1 MVVRGERRDGAALE
15 TLLRVGAQVCWGK
28 VVVGECEEEVIALG
42 QISSREGKEGGN
54 KGGGGGGGGRGGQL
68 SEERGSLSLSL
79 SFCLCATCRLPVSSA
94 SCLLGFLLPRCAG
107 GWLEEFSVL
116 AACPDLNMDR
126 GATRSET

>member
-79 SFCLCATCRLPVSSA
+79 FLPLCDLPAAGLFCLLSTRVLAPSLRRRL
-94 SCLLGFLLPRCAG
+94 AG
-107 GWLEEFSVL
+107 GV
-116 AACPDLNMDR
+116 
-126 GATRSET
+126 

>member
-54 KGGGGGGGGRGGQL
+54 KGGGGGGGGGGGRGGQL

-79 SFCLCATCRLPVSSA
+79 FLSLFLRLAGCRSLLPPVYSDSCSLAAPAAGWRSLVFWLPV
-94 SCLLGFLLPRCAG
+94 RI
-107 GWLEEFSVL
+107 
-116 AACPDLNMDR
+116 
-126 GATRSET
+126 